1 MIGFILALLT
11 GLLIISI
18 LTSIITFL
26 RILENKGGWID
37 EVHFTAEDTK
47 E

>member
-11 GLLIISI
+11 GVLITGILISI
-18 LTSIITFL
+18 LTFL

-37 EVHFTAEDTK
+37 EVYFTAENTK